1 MGPSAFREALRAELM
16 SPTDQR
22 GSGTKDPRLNP
33 SLFVET
39 ANREETYWAP
49 FLVAC
54 SAGLEALRARS
65 RYISPNFDTSDM

>member
-1 MGPSAFREALRAELM
+1 M

-22 GSGTKDPRLNP
+22 GLAQKDPRHP

-39 ANREETYWAP
+39 ASREETYSAP

-54 SAGLEALRARS
+54 SAGLEALRATL
-65 RYISPNFDTSDM
+65 RYISPNFDISDM